1 MKERDHIPT
10 VVLVGRP
17 NVGKSTLFNRLTRS
31 RDALVD
37 PTPGLTRD
45 RRHARINW
53 DDLNLEIWD
62 TGGMGDGE
70 HRDAMT
76 RLVHEQSLKAVEG
89 SDLLLILVD
98 ARQGL
103 TPSDREIVESL
114 RRYEKPCI
122 IVVNKVDNSSQ
133 ESCTAEFFELGIGD
147 VASVSA
153 EHGRGVKGLME
164 RIAAVLSR
172 SFPAR
177 GESPPDIEESG
188 ADADGPMRI
197 AVVGRPNVGKSSLLN
212 RLVGEPRMIVTDIP
226 GTTRDAVDTLIH
238 RHMKR
243 DALLTDTAGIRR
255 KARVSDRVE
264 KFSVIK
270 AIDVIK
276 DCDVALVVLDAT
288 EGITDQDKR
297 LIGYVDEYGRGGI
310 SLFNKW
316 DLIQGDQSLIRL
328 RAAELKRA
336 KRFVSYTPHLNISAR
351 TGRNTDKI
359 LPLVD
364 SLYDEF
370 TASVNTGKLNQV
382 LQKAMAMR
390 SPPMA
395 RGHQLRFYY
404 TTQVASKPP
413 TFLVF
418 ANYPKEIPVHYR
430 RFLANQFRE
439 QLGLSKT
446 PIRLLLRQRER
457 RP

>member
-1 MKERDHIPT
+1 MKEIDQIPT
-10 VVLVGRP
+10 VALVGRP
-17 NVGKSTLFNRLTRS
+17 NVGKSTLFNRLSRS

-45 RRHARINW
+45 RRHARISWN
-53 DDLNLEIWD
+53 DFRLEIWD
-62 TGGMGDGE
+62 TGGME
-70 HRDAMT
+70 NRDSRNAMT

-89 SDLLLILVD
+89 CDLLLILVD
-98 ARQGL
+98 AQQGL

-114 RRYEKPCI
+114 RRYERPCI
-122 IVVNKVDNSSQ
+122 IVVNKVDNPSQ

-147 VASVSA
+147 VVPVSA

-164 RIAAVLSR
+164 RAAAVLSH
-172 SFPAR
+172 SFPSGSGGALST
-177 GESPPDIEESG
+177 GEPG
-188 ADADGPMRI
+188 GDAEVPIRI

-255 KARVSDRVE
+255 KARVSDRIE
-264 KFSVIK
+264 KLSVIK
-270 AIDVIK
+270 AIDAIK
-276 DCDVALVVLDAT
+276 DCDIALIVLDAP

-316 DLIQGDQSLIRL
+316 DLIQGDQSLTRL
-328 RAAELKRA
+328 RTAELKRA
-336 KRFVSYTPHLNISAR
+336 KRFVGYAPHLNISAR
-351 TGRNTDKI
+351 TGRNTEKI
-359 LPLVD
+359 FPLVD

-370 TASVNTGKLNQV
+370 VASVNTGRLNQV
-382 LQKAMAMR
+382 LQKAVAMR
-390 SPPMA
+390 SAPMA
-395 RGHQLRFYY
+395 KGHQLKLYY
-404 TTQVASKPP
+404 ATQVALKPP

-418 ANYPKEIPVHYR
+418 ANYPEQIPVHYR
-430 RFLANQFRE
+430 RFLANQFRG

-446 PIRLLLRQRER
+446 PIRLLFRQRER